1 MDEKIQKATGTAT
14 KAKKSAPKRKNTDAA
29 KTKSTAKK
37 SAPKKGTTKKAT
49 PAAQS
54 RKQQTAPKAA
64 KKSAPK
70 KSAEKPAAK
79 KSAPKTGTPKKSPA
93 KRPVK
98 KSAALPQGKLRVIP
112 LGGLDEIGKNMTLIE
127 YENDMILIDSGMA
140 FPDEDMPG
148 IDLVIPDF
156 NYLVKNRDKLR
167 GVFITHG
174 HEDHIG
180 SLPYLLKELNVP
192 VYGTR
197 LTLGLVRR
205 KLSEHRLEKQSI
217 LIEKQYDDVV
227 QSGCFAVEFIKVNHS
242 IADACGFAIHTPLGV
257 VVHMGD
263 FKIDTTPIR
272 GKMID
277 LARFGELGK
286 EGVLLMMSDS
296 TNAERPGITLS
307 EKAVGKTF
315 EQIFNNA
322 GDKRIIVATF
332 SSNIHRVQQIINAAV
347 AHGRKVAL
355 SGRSMEGVLQVARE
369 LGHMNIPDGTIIPL
383 GEVSRYPDNRIVLI
397 TTGSQGEPMSALYR
411 MAFSDHKSVEITHND
426 LIIISAR
433 PIPGN
438 EKLVNNVVNE
448 LEKLGAEVIQD
459 GDIHVSGHA
468 CQEELKIMLSLI
480 RPMYFMPVHG
490 EYKHLLSHAHLA
502 METGIKEENIFL
514 SENGKVL
521 EITAAGARLNGTVP
535 CGKIFVDGRGVG
547 DVGNIVLRDRKHLS
561 EDGIIIAVATIDPKT
576 GLIISGPDIISRG
589 FVYVKDN
596 EELMNEARKLV
607 NDRLRRDMDR
617 GTNDW
622 GTLKNNIRDEIAHF
636 ISAKTGRRPMIL
648 PILMDI

>member
-1 MDEKIQKATGTAT
+1 MEEKINKAARPAPKKTKQSGTAT
-14 KAKKSAPKRKNTDAA
+14 KKRAAKPAAKQAAPKKSTKKSAPAPKANGKKAA
-29 KTKSTAKK
+29 LPKETVKKETTKKAPAKK
-37 SAPKKGTTKKAT
+37 SAPKKGA
-49 PAAQS
+49 
-54 RKQQTAPKAA
+54 
-64 KKSAPK
+64 APK
-70 KSAEKPAAK
+70 KA
-79 KSAPKTGTPKKSPA
+79 PA
-93 KRPVK
+93 KRTAK
-98 KSAALPQGKLRVIP
+98 NSALPQGKLRLIP
-112 LGGLDEIGKNMTLIE
+112 LGGLDEIGKNMTVIE

-156 NYLVKNRDKLR
+156 NYLIKNRDKLR

-205 KLSEHRLEKQSI
+205 KLAEHRLEKQSI

-227 QSGCFAVEFIKVNHS
+227 RCGIFAVEFIKVNHS
-242 IADACGFAIHTPLGV
+242 IADACGFAVHTPLGV
-257 VVHMGD
+257 IVHMGD

-322 GDKRIIVATF
+322 GGRRIIVATF

-355 SGRSMEGVLQVARE
+355 SGRSMEGVIQVARE
-369 LGHMNIPDGTIIPL
+369 LGHMNIPEGTIIPL
-383 GEVSRYPDNRIVLI
+383 NEISRYPDNRIVLI

-438 EKLVNNVVNE
+438 EKLVSNVVNE
-448 LEKLGAEVIQD
+448 LEKLGADIIQD

-490 EYKHLLSHAHLA
+490 EYKHLHSHAHLA

-514 SENGKVL
+514 SENGKIL
-521 EITAAGARLNGTVP
+521 EITATGAKFNGQVP
-535 CGKIFVDGRGVG
+535 SGKIFVDGRGVG

-607 NDRLRRDMDR
+607 GDRLRQDMDR
-617 GTNDW
+617 GTADW

>member
-1 MDEKIQKATGTAT
+1 MQEKI
-14 KAKKSAPKRKNTDAA
+14 
-29 KTKSTAKK
+29 
-37 SAPKKGTTKKAT
+37 KKALPT
-49 PAAQS
+49 EQKGS
-54 RKQQTAPKAA
+54 
-64 KKSAPK
+64 KKTGR
-70 KSAEKPAAK
+70 KPAAK
-79 KSAPKTGTPKKSPA
+79 KTATKKSVAKKPAAGKTAPKAKKPTA
-93 KRPVK
+93 KKTVAK
-98 KSAALPQGKLRVIP
+98 KPTTKKKAPRTALPAGKLRVIP

-156 NYLVKNRDKLR
+156 SYLIKNRDKLR

-180 SLPYLLKELNVP
+180 SLPYLLREINVP

-205 KLSEHRLEKQSI
+205 KLAEHRLDKQAI

-227 QSGCFAVEFIKVNHS
+227 KSGCFAVEFIKVNHS
-242 IADACGFAIHTPLGV
+242 IADACAFAVHTPLGTV
-257 VVHMGD
+257 IHTGD

-277 LARFGELGK
+277 LARFGELGRD
-286 EGVLLMMSDS
+286 GVLLMMSDS
-296 TNAERPGITLS
+296 TNAERPGYAMS
-307 EKAVGKTF
+307 EKAVGKSF
-315 EQIFNNA
+315 ENIFNNA

-355 SGRSMEGVLQVARE
+355 SGRSMESVLQVARE
-369 LGHMNIPDGTIIPL
+369 LGHMNIPEGTLIPL
-383 GEVSRYPDNRIVLI
+383 AEISRYPDRKVVLI

-411 MAFSDHKSVEITHND
+411 MAFSDHKSVEITGND

-448 LEKLGAEVIQD
+448 LEKLGAEVVQD
-459 GDIHVSGHA
+459 GTIHVSGHA

-480 RPMYFMPVHG
+480 KPMYFMPVHG
-490 EYKHLLSHAHLA
+490 EFKHLLQHAGLA
-502 METGIKEENIFL
+502 KETGVSPENVFL

-521 EITAAGARLNGTVP
+521 EITAAKAGFNGTVP
-535 CGKIFVDGRGVG
+535 CGKTFVDGIGVG
-547 DVGNIVLRDRKHLS
+547 DVGNIVLRDRKHLA
-561 EDGIIIAVATIDPKT
+561 EDGIIIVVATIDPAT
-576 GLIISGPDIISRG
+576 GILVSGPDVISRG

-596 EELMNEARKLV
+596 EALMEEARKVVLA
-607 NDRLRRDMDR
+607 RMQRTLSR
-617 GTNDW
+617 GMRDW
-622 GTLKNNIRDEIAHF
+622 GTLKNDMREELQHF
-636 ISAKTGRRPMIL
+636 ITAKTKRRPMIL

>member
-1 MDEKIQKATGTAT
+1 MQEKIKKTAKPAAPKT
-14 KAKKSAPKRKNTDAA
+14 KRSAPVSKSTKTTKKTTAAPKKTEAKKPAPKRQA
-29 KTKSTAKK
+29 K
-37 SAPKKGTTKKAT
+37 PK
-49 PAAQS
+49 
-54 RKQQTAPKAA
+54 
-64 KKSAPK
+64 
-70 KSAEKPAAK
+70 
-79 KSAPKTGTPKKSPA
+79 TPKK
-93 KRPVK
+93 
-98 KSAALPQGKLRVIP
+98 AALPQGKLRVVA

-156 NYLVKNRDKLR
+156 SYLIKNRDKLR
-167 GVFITHG
+167 GIFITHG

-180 SLPYLLKELNVP
+180 SLPYLLGELNVP
-192 VYGTR
+192 VYATR
-197 LTLGLVRR
+197 LTLGLIRR

-227 QSGCFAVEFIKVNHS
+227 KCGCFAVEFIKVNHS
-242 IADACGFAIHTPLGV
+242 IADACGFAIHSPLGV
-257 VVHMGD
+257 IIHTGD

-322 GDKRIIVATF
+322 GYKRIIVATF

-347 AHGRKVAL
+347 SHKRKVAL
-355 SGRSMEGVLQVARE
+355 SGRSMEAVLQVARE

-383 GEVSRYPDNRIVLI
+383 SEVGKYPDNRIVLI

-411 MAFSDHKSVEITHND
+411 MAFSDHRSVEITNND

-480 RPMYFMPVHG
+480 RPQYFMPVHG

-502 METGIKEENIFL
+502 VETGIKKENIFL

-521 EITAAGARLNGTVP
+521 EISAAGAKFGGIIP
-535 CGKIFVDGRGVG
+535 SGKTFVDGRGVG

-561 EDGIIIAVATIDPKT
+561 EDGIIIAVATIDFQT

-596 EELMNEARKLV
+596 EELMNEARNLV
-607 NDRLRRDMDR
+607 SARLRKDMDK
-617 GTNDW
+617 GTADW

>member
-1 MDEKIQKATGTAT
+1 MQENMKKTKQTKKMTAPKKAVNKAPEKAAKKTPKQKTAAPKKT
-14 KAKKSAPKRKNTDAA
+14 AASKKAPAPKKASAPKKAPNAKKSAVRRPMR
-29 KTKSTAKK
+29 
-37 SAPKKGTTKKAT
+37 
-49 PAAQS
+49 
-54 RKQQTAPKAA
+54 
-64 KKSAPK
+64 
-70 KSAEKPAAK
+70 KPAA
-79 KSAPKTGTPKKSPA
+79 PMPP
-93 KRPVK
+93 R
-98 KSAALPQGKLRVIP
+98 GKLRIIP
-112 LGGLDEIGKNMTLIE
+112 LGGVDEIGKNMTLIE

-156 NYLVKNRDKLR
+156 SYLVKNRDKLR

-180 SLPYLLKELNVP
+180 SLPYLLAEINVP

-205 KLSEHRLEKQSI
+205 KLSEHRLDKQAI

-227 QSGCFAVEFIKVNHS
+227 RSGCFAVEFIKVNHS
-242 IADACGFAIHTPLGV
+242 IADACGFAVHTPLGTV
-257 VVHMGD
+257 IHTGD
-263 FKIDTTPIR
+263 FKVDTTPIR

-286 EGVLLMMSDS
+286 DGVLLMMSDS
-296 TNAERPGITLS
+296 TNAERPGFAMS
-307 EKAVGKTF
+307 EKAVGKSF
-315 EQIFNNA
+315 ETIFNNA

-347 AHGRKVAL
+347 SHGRKVAL
-355 SGRSMEGVLQVARE
+355 SGRSMESVLQVARE
-369 LGHMNIPDGTIIPL
+369 LGHMNIPDGTLIPL
-383 GEVSRYPDNRIVLI
+383 GEISRYPDRKLVLI

-411 MAFSDHKSVEITHND
+411 MAFSDHRSVGITQND

-448 LEKLGAEVIQD
+448 LEKLGAEVVQD
-459 GDIHVSGHA
+459 GNIHVSGHA
-468 CQEELKIMLSLI
+468 CQEELKLMLSLI
-480 RPMYFMPVHG
+480 KPKYFLPVHG
-490 EYKHLLSHAHLA
+490 EYKHLLQHAHLA
-502 METGIKEENIFL
+502 EETGIRHENIFI

-521 EITAAGARLNGTVP
+521 EITAEKAGFSGTVP
-535 CGKIFVDGRGVG
+535 CGKTFVDGIGVG
-547 DVGNIVLRDRKHLS
+547 DVGNIVLRDRKHLA
-561 EDGIIIAVATIDPKT
+561 EDGIIIVVATIDPIT
-576 GLIISGPDIISRG
+576 GMLVSGPDVISRG

-596 EELMNEARKLV
+596 EEMMEEARRVVLE
-607 NDRLRRDMDR
+607 RMQRSLRRGMR
-617 GTNDW
+617 DW
-622 GTLKNNIRDEIAHF
+622 GTLKNDMRDELQHF
-636 ISAKTGRRPMIL
+636 ISAKTKRRPMIL

>member
-1 MDEKIQKATGTAT
+1 MQEKIKKLEQAAVGEAAGKKPARKAP
-14 KAKKSAPKRKNTDAA
+14 AKKSGARKPAVKKTAAPK
-29 KTKSTAKK
+29 S
-37 SAPKKGTTKKAT
+37 
-49 PAAQS
+49 
-54 RKQQTAPKAA
+54 AA
-64 KKSAPK
+64 KKQQAEKTAAKKPAAKKQQAEKTAAPK
-70 KSAEKPAAK
+70 SAAKKPAAK
-79 KSAPKTGTPKKSPA
+79 KSAAKPAARKGRRSAQPK
-93 KRPVK
+93 
-98 KSAALPQGKLRVIP
+98 GKLRIIP

-156 NYLVKNRDKLR
+156 SYLIKNREKLR

-180 SLPYLLKELNVP
+180 SLPYLLKEINVP

-197 LTLGLVRR
+197 LTLGLIRR
-205 KLSEHRLEKQSI
+205 KLIEHRIDKQCI
-217 LIEKQYDDVV
+217 LIEQQYDDVV
-227 QSGCFAVEFIKVNHS
+227 GCGEFQVEFIKVNHS
-242 IADACGFAIHTPLGV
+242 IADACGFAVHTPLGTV
-257 VVHMGD
+257 IHTGD

-296 TNAERPGITLS
+296 TNAERPGYTLS
-307 EKAVGKTF
+307 EKAVGKSF
-315 EQIFNNA
+315 ENIFNNA

-347 AHGRKVAL
+347 SHGRKVAL
-355 SGRSMEGVLQVARE
+355 SGRSMESVMQVARD
-369 LGHMNIPDGTIIPL
+369 LGYMTIPEGTLIPL
-383 GEVSRYPDNRIVLI
+383 AEISRYPDRKVVLI

-411 MAFSDHKSVEITHND
+411 MAFSDHKSVEITGND

-448 LEKLGAEVIQD
+448 LEKLGAEVVQE
-459 GDIHVSGHA
+459 GTIHVSGHA

-480 RPMYFMPVHG
+480 RPRYFMPVHG
-490 EYKHLLSHAHLA
+490 EFKHLLQHAHLA
-502 METGIKEENIFL
+502 QETGVQHENIFL
-514 SENGKVL
+514 SENGKIL
-521 EITAAGARLNGTVP
+521 EITAEKAKLNGTVP
-535 CGKIFVDGRGVG
+535 SGKVFVDGIGVG

-561 EDGIIIAVATIDPKT
+561 EDGIIIVVATIDPDT
-576 GLIISGPDIISRG
+576 GMLISGPDVISRG

-596 EELMNEARKLV
+596 EALMNEARQVVLARMQKTLS
-607 NDRLRRDMDR
+607 R
-617 GTNDW
+617 GMKDW
-622 GTLKNNIRDEIAHF
+622 ATLKNDMREELQHF
-636 ISAKTGRRPMIL
+636 ISAKTKRRPMIL

>member
-1 MDEKIQKATGTAT
+1 MNEKIQKTTGTAA
-14 KAKKSAPKRKNTDAA
+14 KAKKSAPKRKKTDTVKNTV
-29 KTKSTAKK
+29 KK
-37 SAPKKGTTKKAT
+37 SAQKKGASEKK
-49 PAAQS
+49 
-54 RKQQTAPKAA
+54 TA
-64 KKSAPK
+64 APK
-70 KSAEKPAAK
+70 KSAARKTDTKTPARQKRPAQRTAK
-79 KSAPKTGTPKKSPA
+79 KNT
-93 KRPVK
+93 V
-98 KSAALPQGKLRVIP
+98 LPQGKLRIIP
-112 LGGLDEIGKNMTLIE
+112 LGGMDEIGKNMTLIE

-156 NYLVKNRDKLR
+156 NYLIKNRNKLR
-167 GVFITHG
+167 GIFITHG

-197 LTLGLVRR
+197 LTLGLIRR
-205 KLSEHRLEKQSI
+205 KLAEHRLEKQSI

-227 QSGCFAVEFIKVNHS
+227 QSGIFAIEFIKVNHS

-257 VVHMGD
+257 IIHTGD

-322 GDKRIIVATF
+322 GNKRIIVATF

-347 AHGRKVAL
+347 SHGRKVAL

-369 LGHMNIPDGTIIPL
+369 LGHMNIPNGTIIPL
-383 GEVSRYPDNRIVLI
+383 SDVSRYPDNRIVLI

-411 MAFSDHKSVEITHND
+411 MAFSDHKSVGITRND

-480 RPMYFMPVHG
+480 RPLYFMPVHG

-514 SENGKVL
+514 SENGKIL
-521 EITAAGARLNGTVP
+521 EITATGARLNGTVP
-535 CGKIFVDGRGVG
+535 SGKIFVDGRGVG

-596 EELMNEARKLV
+596 EELMNEARKLIS
-607 NDRLRRDMDR
+607 DRLRRDLDR
-617 GTNDW
+617 GTADW

-636 ISAKTGRRPMIL
+636 ISSKTGRRPMIL

>member
-1 MDEKIQKATGTAT
+1 MQQEKIKKLETAQKAPKTKGRRTA
-14 KAKKSAPKRKNTDAA
+14 AKRQSTVKNTASKHSAA
-29 KTKSTAKK
+29 
-37 SAPKKGTTKKAT
+37 
-49 PAAQS
+49 
-54 RKQQTAPKAA
+54 R
-64 KKSAPK
+64 
-70 KSAEKPAAK
+70 KPAAK
-79 KSAPKTGTPKKSPA
+79 SAPSKPKSAPSGKKGKAAPA
-93 KRPVK
+93 KRRSK
-98 KSAALPQGKLRVIP
+98 NTALPQGKLRVIP

-156 NYLVKNRDKLR
+156 SYLTKNREKLR
-167 GVFITHG
+167 AVFITHG

-180 SLPYLLKELNVP
+180 SLPYLLKEINVP

-197 LTLGLVRR
+197 LTLGLIRR
-205 KLSEHRLEKQSI
+205 KLAEHRIEKQCS

-227 QSGCFAVEFIKVNHS
+227 KCGCFAVEFIKVNHS
-242 IADACGFAIHTPLGV
+242 IADACAFAVHTPLGTV
-257 VVHMGD
+257 IHMGD

-286 EGVLLMMSDS
+286 DGVLLMMSDS
-296 TNAERPGITLS
+296 TNAERPGMTMS
-307 EKAVGKTF
+307 EKAVGKSF
-315 EQIFNNA
+315 ENIFNNA

-347 AHGRKVAL
+347 SHGRKVAL
-355 SGRSMEGVLQVARE
+355 SGRSMESVMQVAME
-369 LGHMNIPDGTIIPL
+369 LGHMTIPEGTLIPL
-383 GEVSRYPDNRIVLI
+383 AEISRYPDRKVVLI

-411 MAFSDHKSVEITHND
+411 MAFSDHKSVEITGND

-438 EKLVNNVVNE
+438 ERLVSNVVNE
-448 LEKLGAEVIQD
+448 LEKLGAEVVQD
-459 GDIHVSGHA
+459 GTIHVSGHA

-490 EYKHLLSHAHLA
+490 EFKHLLQHAHLA
-502 METGIKEENIFL
+502 EETGVKKENIFI

-521 EITAAGARLNGTVP
+521 EITATKAGFNGIVP
-535 CGKIFVDGRGVG
+535 SGKIFVDGIGVG
-547 DVGNIVLRDRKHLS
+547 DVGNIVLRDRKHLA
-561 EDGIIIAVATIDPKT
+561 EDGIIIVVATIDPQT
-576 GLIISGPDIISRG
+576 GMLISGPDIISRG

-596 EELMNEARKLV
+596 EELMNEARAAVLARMQKSLK
-607 NDRLRRDMDR
+607 R
-617 GTNDW
+617 GMKDW
-622 GTLKNNIRDEIAHF
+622 GTLKNDMREELQHF
-636 ISAKTGRRPMIL
+636 ISAKTKRRPMIL

>member
-1 MDEKIQKATGTAT
+1 MQEKTKKTAKPAAPKTKKQTTAT
-14 KAKKSAPKRKNTDAA
+14 AKNS
-29 KTKSTAKK
+29 
-37 SAPKKGTTKKAT
+37 KKAVKK
-49 PAAQS
+49 P
-54 RKQQTAPKAA
+54 TAPK
-64 KKSAPK
+64 
-70 KSAEKPAAK
+70 KPAAK
-79 KSAPKTGTPKKSPA
+79 KTTAKKPVTDRRTAAPKK
-93 KRPVK
+93 
-98 KSAALPQGKLRVIP
+98 AALPKGKLRIIS

-156 NYLVKNRDKLR
+156 SYLIQNRNKLR
-167 GVFITHG
+167 GIFITHG

-192 VYGTR
+192 VYATR
-197 LTLGLVRR
+197 LTLGLIRR
-205 KLSEHRLEKQSI
+205 KLAEHRLEKQSI

-227 QSGCFAVEFIKVNHS
+227 KSGCFAVEFIKVNHS
-242 IADACGFAIHTPLGV
+242 IADACGFAIHTPMGV
-257 VVHMGD
+257 IIHTGD

-322 GDKRIIVATF
+322 GGKRIIVATF

-347 AHGRKVAL
+347 AHKRKVAL

-411 MAFSDHKSVEITHND
+411 MAFSDHKSVEITRND

-480 RPMYFMPVHG
+480 RPKYFMPVHG

-502 METGIKEENIFL
+502 VETGIKEENIFL

-521 EITAAGARLNGTVP
+521 EISATGAKLSGMVP
-535 CGKIFVDGRGVG
+535 SGKTLVDGRGVG
-547 DVGNIVLRDRKHLS
+547 DVGNIVLRDRKHLA
-561 EDGIIIAVATIDPKT
+561 EDGIIIAVATIDFQT

-596 EELMNEARKLV
+596 EELMNEARALV
-607 NDRLRRDMDR
+607 SARLRKDMDR
-617 GTNDW
+617 GTADW